1 MPIIVG
7 VPRSGTTV
15 LRFMLDA
22 HPMLTIPPETGF
34 LVALARLAKAG
45 DCNPHSLF
53 TAITEQPPE
62 APVWPD
68 FQIPRD
74 AFWQRLRA
82 LDNLTPADAARCFY
96 RMYAERH
103 GKPRFGEKTPLYGP
117 HIADIAS
124 LLPEARFIHLIRDG
138 RDVALSLR
146 GLWFSP
152 GDDID
157 TLAGWWRDA
166 VVATRAQARACAHY
180 LEVRYEE
187 LIREP
192 RATLERICAFVDL
205 AFDPRML
212 RYFETASQRLREH
225 GERRDRDGRIIVA
238 RATEAAA
245 GADGNAAR
253 RNARAALAARHG
265 GAGTQPF
272 CAGRRPSPARARL
285 RDAVIRAAGRPAA
298 CGW

>member
-22 HPMLTIPPETGF
+22 HPVLAIPPETGF
-34 LVALARLAKAG
+34 LIPLARLAKAG
-45 DCNPHSLF
+45 DCNPQSLF
-53 TAITEQPPE
+53 TAITEEPPE

-74 AFWQRLRA
+74 AFWQRLCA
-82 LDNLTPADAARCFY
+82 LDNLTPAAAARGFY

-103 GKPRFGEKTPLYGP
+103 GKPRYGEKTPLYGP
-117 HIADIAS
+117 HMADIQA

-138 RDVALSLR
+138 RDVALSMR

-157 TLAGWWRDA
+157 TLAGWWRDT

-187 LIREP
+187 LIRDP

-205 AFDPRML
+205 AFDSRML
-212 RYFETASQRLREH
+212 RYFETASQRLLEH
-225 GERRDRDGRIIVA
+225 GERRDRDGRIIVP
-238 RATEAAA
+238 RAQRRQQQALTSTPPDATRVLRWRRDMAAPERSRFAQVA
-245 GADGNAAR
+245 GHLLHELGYE
-253 RNARAALAARHG
+253 
-265 GAGTQPF
+265 TP
-272 CAGRRPSPARARL
+272 
-285 RDAVIRAAGRPAA
+285 
-298 CGW
+298 